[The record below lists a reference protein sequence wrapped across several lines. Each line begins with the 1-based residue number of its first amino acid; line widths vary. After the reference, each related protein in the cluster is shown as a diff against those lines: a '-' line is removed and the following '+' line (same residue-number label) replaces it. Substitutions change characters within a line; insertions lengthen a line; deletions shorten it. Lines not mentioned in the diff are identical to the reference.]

1 MTSGYRSKRWNRSRP
16 SKRASY
22 QPSILLLDE
31 RILLSVAIQVNA
43 AAGQHAISPLIYG
56 LNNADPATLTYLNVP
71 LNRSGGNLSST
82 YNWQQD
88 AANHDSDYFY
98 ESISDGN
105 GAPEQSS
112 DQFISATQGAGSQ
125 PIVTIPTMPYVAKLG
140 PDRSILASYSVAKY
154 GPQQQTDPFDSDAG
168 NGISANGTPITGND
182 PNDAYVPNSVA
193 FEQTWVQNMVA
204 KFGTASAGG
213 VEHFALDN
221 EPSIWFGTHGDI
233 APTGE
238 TMDQVLDYMIAY
250 GSMIKSVDSTAQV
263 QGPEEWGYLGTIYS
277 GFDQQYGNAHGY
289 SNLPDQTAHGGM
301 DYFPYLLQQLNAYQ
315 QKTGV
320 RILDTLTVHDYPQGG
335 EFSENDSTD
344 MDQLRNVSTRSLWDP
359 SYVDQSWIDTQVEM
373 IPRLQNWVNTYYPG
387 TNIGIT
393 EYNWGDTQFMNG
405 ATSEADVLGIF
416 GQQGLYMSN
425 LWPLENYPSTTSEY
439 PAYNAIKLYRNYDGH
454 DSTFG
459 DTSVS
464 TAVPNPDQVSAF
476 SAVRAS
482 DGALTIM
489 VDNKNLYNPSN
500 PNATTT
506 VQINFA
512 NFASDGTAQEWQ
524 LAAVNPNN
532 MIVSAITRLSNVTLN
547 GNVLTVTIPQES
559 VTLFVI
565 EPAVQ
570 KELPTILMVSPSTAM
585 PGSSIVFTGTNF
597 TGATNVAFASA
608 GTNVSAVS
616 FSVNS
621 ATQIT
626 VTVPAQGALPDTVD
640 LFVTTSQGTSAQTA
654 FDKFTFAQSQN
665 NPGQFEFTSSTQL
678 AQETDTIANIQ
689 IIRSGGSDG
698 TVSVSYATADGTGRS
713 AMDYVAASGTI
724 TFKPGQLSQTISVTI
739 LDPGKSNGT
748 STFAVTLSNPKG
760 GATLG
765 GANVLTL
772 TIDDS
777 LPGQPVPRNLGT
789 VAFFL
794 THSQE
799 AYQYFIGQ
807 AYKQFLN
814 RQPDAT
820 GIAYWVLQM
829 QQGLTDEHLEAD
841 FAASPEFFAV
851 NGGTDAGLVTGM
863 YNDLLLRNPD
873 QAGLDYWVAQLKA
886 GASVSSVAFGF
897 TASAERE
904 SIRITDDY
912 LTYLGRQPDQAG
924 LTFWLNDFLN
934 GGTNEDLVAGFVGS
948 TEYYSASN
956 KGDGNRAAWI
966 AVAFQD
972 ILHRVAKPSDI
983 DYWESV
989 LV

>member
-1 MTSGYRSKRWNRSRP
+1 MPFSYRGKRSERSR
-16 SKRASY
+16 SRNRANFR
-22 QPSILLLDE
+22 PSILLLDE
-31 RILLSVAIQVNA
+31 RILLSVTIQVNA

-56 LNNADPATLTYLNVP
+56 LNNADSATLTYLNVP

-98 ESISDGN
+98 ESIADGN
-105 GAPEQSS
+105 GTPEQSS
-112 DQFISATQGAGSQ
+112 DQFISSTQGSGAQ

-140 PDRSILASYSVAKY
+140 PNRSILASYSVAKY
-154 GPQQQTDPFDSDAG
+154 GPQQQTDPFDHDAG
-168 NGISANGTPITGND
+168 NGILANGTPITGND

-204 KFGTASAGG
+204 KFGTASDGG
-213 VEHFALDN
+213 VQHFALDN

-233 APTGE
+233 APTGL
-238 TMDQVLDYMIAY
+238 TMDQVLNYMIAY
-250 GSMIKSVDSTAQV
+250 GSMIKSVDPTAQV
-263 QGPEEWGYLGTIYS
+263 QGPEEWGYLGTIFS

-289 SNLPDQTAHGGM
+289 SNLPDQAAHGGM
-301 DYFPYLLQQLNAYQ
+301 DYFPYLLQQLSAYQ
-315 QKTGV
+315 QQTGV

-335 EFSENDSTD
+335 EFSENDSTT

-359 SYVDQSWIDTQVEM
+359 NYVDQSWIDTQVEM
-373 IPRLQNWVNTYYPG
+373 IPRLQNWVNTYYPR

-416 GQQGLYMSN
+416 GQQGLYMAN
-425 LWPLENYPSTTSEY
+425 LWPLENYPSTASEY

-476 SAVRAS
+476 SAVRSS
-482 DGALTIM
+482 DGALTVM
-489 VDNKNLYNPSN
+489 VDNKNLYDPSN
-500 PNATTT
+500 PNATIT
-506 VQINFA
+506 VQINIA
-512 NFASDGTAQEWQ
+512 NFASNGKAQEWQ

-532 MIVSAITRLSNVTLN
+532 MSVSAITHLSDVTLN
-547 GNVLTVTIPQES
+547 GNILTVTLPQES

-565 EPAVQ
+565 EPAAQ
-570 KELPTILMVSPSTAM
+570 KALPTILMVAPSTATS
-585 PGSSIVFTGTNF
+585 GSSIVLSGTNF
-597 TGATNVAFASA
+597 TGATNVTFSAA
-608 GTNVSAVS
+608 GTTVPAAS
-616 FSVNS
+616 FIVNS
-621 ATQIT
+621 STQIT
-626 VTVPAQGALPDTVD
+626 VTVPAQAALPNTVD

-654 FDKFTFAQSQN
+654 GDKFTFAQSQN
-665 NPGQFEFTSSTQL
+665 NPGQLEFLSSTQL

-689 IIRSGGSDG
+689 ISRSGGSDG
-698 TVSVSYATADGTGRS
+698 TVSVSYATSDGTGQA

-724 TFKPGQLSQTISVTI
+724 TFNPGQVSQTISVTI
-739 LDPGKSNGT
+739 LEPGKSSGT
-748 STFAVTLSNPKG
+748 STFAVTLSNPTG

-765 GANVLTL
+765 ETNVLTM

-777 LPGQPVPRNLGT
+777 LPGQPIPQNLGS

-799 AYQYFIGQ
+799 AYQYFVRQ
-807 AYKQFLN
+807 AYQQFLN

-851 NGGTDAGLVTGM
+851 NGGTDVGLVTGM
-863 YNDLLLRNPD
+863 YKDLLLRNPD
-873 QAGLDYWVAQLKA
+873 PAGINYWVAQLQA

-912 LTYLGRQPDQAG
+912 MTYLGRQPDQAG

-948 TEYYSASN
+948 TEYYSAPD

-966 AVAFQD
+966 ATAYLD
-972 ILHRVAKPSDI
+972 ILHRVAKPGDI
-983 DYWESV
+983 VYWESV
-989 LV
+989 LE